1 MKRELLQLS
10 IAYVGLLGLV
20 ALTTGSAFVGL
31 GLGPFNVVLNLG
43 IAVAKAALVYWFF
56 MELRRADGLVHLA
69 ALSVIFWL
77 LVLLGAHA
85 AAWLTRMPLSV
96 P

>member
-31 GLGPFNVVLNLG
+31 GPFNVVLDLA

-56 MELRRADGLVHLA
+56 MELRRAMDSCASLPSA
-69 ALSVIFWL
+69 
-77 LVLLGAHA
+77 
-85 AAWLTRMPLSV
+85 
-96 P
+96 

>member
-20 ALTTGSAFVGL
+20 ALTTGSAFV